1 MTRTSLLLQESTPI
15 STTKNVIEMR
25 GISTRFGD
33 HVVHENLDLD
43 VRAGEIFAIVGGSGS
58 GKSSLLREMIM
69 LNQANAGT
77 IKILDKE
84 LKGIT
89 EEDALHLR
97 QRCGVMFQHG
107 GLFGTLS
114 IHDNI
119 ALPLLENTDLEQA
132 VIDELAAW
140 KLQMVGLKPGTGLQ
154 FPSQLSGGMLKRA
167 SMARAIA
174 LDPELLFLDEPTAG
188 LDPNSASGIDRLIH
202 TLHDLFNTTIVIITH
217 DLDLLWQVT
226 DRVAVL
232 GDGHVIAVGSM
243 KELATMQDPAV
254 RSYFDGT
261 RARAAQVQSKASTTS
276 VTQSKVQSK
285 TLVRPETLK
294 E

>member
-1 MTRTSLLLQESTPI
+1 
-15 STTKNVIEMR
+15 
-25 GISTRFGD
+25 
-33 HVVHENLDLD
+33 
-43 VRAGEIFAIVGGSGS
+43 
-58 GKSSLLREMIM
+58 
-69 LNQANAGT
+69 
-77 IKILDKE
+77 
-84 LKGIT
+84 
-89 EEDALHLR
+89 
-97 QRCGVMFQHG
+97 
-107 GLFGTLS
+107 
-114 IHDNI
+114 
-119 ALPLLENTDLEQA
+119 LEQV

-140 KLQMVGLKPGTGLQ
+140 KLQMVGLKPETGAQ

-232 GDGHVIAVGSM
+232 GEGHVIAVGSM

-261 RARAAQVQSKASTTS
+261 RARAAQTQSETSTT
-276 VTQSKVQSK
+276 VSK
-285 TLVRPETLK
+285 TQLK
-294 E
+294 ATIAC

>member
-1 MTRTSLLLQESTPI
+1 MTATSLPLQANTP
-15 STTKNVIEMR
+15 SSASKNVIEMR

-43 VRAGEIFAIVGGSGS
+43 VKVGEIFAIVGGSGS

-84 LKGIT
+84 IKDIT
-89 EEDALHLR
+89 DADALDLR

-119 ALPLLENTDLEQA
+119 ALPLSENTDLEPA
-132 VIDELAAW
+132 VIDQLAAW
-140 KLQMVGLKPGTGLQ
+140 KLQMVGLKPETGVQ

-232 GDGHVIAVGSM
+232 GEGHVIAVGSM
-243 KELATMQDPAV
+243 KELATMQEPAV

-261 RARAAQVQSKASTTS
+261 RARAAQVQSKISTTS
-276 VTQSKVQSK
+276 AAPSKAQSK
-285 TLVRPETLK
+285 TPLQTETLK

>member
-1 MTRTSLLLQESTPI
+1 MTATSLPLQANTP
-15 STTKNVIEMR
+15 SSASKNVIEMR

-43 VRAGEIFAIVGGSGS
+43 VKVGEIFAIVGGSGS

-84 LKGIT
+84 IKDIT
-89 EEDALHLR
+89 DADALDLR

-119 ALPLLENTDLEQA
+119 ALPLSENTDLEPSI
-132 VIDELAAW
+132 IDELAAW
-140 KLQMVGLKPGTGLQ
+140 KLQMVGLKPETGVQ

-232 GDGHVIAVGSM
+232 GEGHVIAVGSM
-243 KELATMQDPAV
+243 KELATMQEPAV

-261 RARAAQVQSKASTTS
+261 RARAAQVQSKTSTTA
-276 VTQSKVQSK
+276 VTPSKAQSK
-285 TLVRPETLK
+285 TPLQAETLK